1 MHTHLFA
8 DLLAERIATLT
19 ILPGGELRPD
29 APPNGVILAGAF
41 NPLHRG
47 HERMAAAAAT
57 LTGLPVAFELAL
69 LNADKGFLAHDEIER
84 RVAQFAG
91 RHTLVLSCAP
101 LFVQKAAL
109 YPGRTFVLGY
119 DTAVRLLAPRYYGG
133 ESGLHAALTTL
144 RQAGCHLLVAGRL
157 TAGRFATL
165 ADLALPAGYA
175 DMFTALPAVQFREDI
190 SSTELRKP

>member
-1 MHTHLFA
+1 MHTQWLA
-8 DLLAERIATLT
+8 DLLAERIATVT

-29 APPNGVILAGAF
+29 APPNGAILAGAF

-47 HERMAAAAAT
+47 HERMAAAAAK

-69 LNADKGFLAHDEIER
+69 LNADKGFLPHAEIER

-133 ESGLHAALTTL
+133 DSGLHAALTTL

-157 TAGRFATL
+157 AAGRFATL

-175 DMFTALPAVQFREDI
+175 DMFTALPAAQFREDI